1 MRQRFL
7 VLVEFISKLIGKIYV
22 PTYFKKSTAERY
34 SNLVRIQIGLQTGE
48 LRQGDIIF
56 SRTRGHLSNLFLG
69 TWTHAGLLT
78 SDGLVIEALTDG
90 GVQKTPLIKFVFG
103 KDNLAIKRPEIRYN
117 STEVIR
123 IASSLVGFEY
133 DWTFSSENKIYCSEL
148 VRKAYSEPTWL
159 PLVDRFGS
167 ETLSPMD
174 LFENKT
180 LRKLLEV

>member
-7 VLVEFISKLIGKIYV
+7 VLVEFISKLIGIIYV
-22 PTYFKKSTAERY
+22 PTYLKKSTAERY

-48 LRQGDIIF
+48 FRQGDIIF

-78 SDGLVIEALTDG
+78 SDGLVIEAVTDG
-90 GVQKTPLIKFVFG
+90 GVQKTPLVKFVMG
-103 KDNLAIKRPEIRYN
+103 KDNLCIKRPNIRYN

-123 IASSLVGFEY
+123 IASSLVGLEY

-148 VRKAYSEPTWL
+148 IRKAYGEPKWL
-159 PLVDRFGS
+159 PLVTRFGS
-167 ETLSPMD
+167 PTLSPSD
-174 LFENKT
+174 LFKNKT
-180 LRKLLEV
+180 LQKFMEV